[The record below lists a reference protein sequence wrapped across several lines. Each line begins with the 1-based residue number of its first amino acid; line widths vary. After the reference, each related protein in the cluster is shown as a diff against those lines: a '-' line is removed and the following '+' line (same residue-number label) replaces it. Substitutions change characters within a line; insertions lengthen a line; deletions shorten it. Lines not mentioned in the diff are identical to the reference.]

1 MLFTLPSTDKYPSS
15 SSSDLSFVIVI
26 AFIFLTNWAILRPSD
41 LVKKVDYWA
50 ITERI
55 REEREK
61 GSEENKQTLVSPSSK
76 QEREPFT
83 LTSSLFRLVFSYI
96 RSILVDFSPSVS
108 VHILQNAIE

>member
-1 MLFTLPSTDKYPSS
+1 MLFTLQSTGKYPSS